1 MQIYGKG
8 PVAVMPDDAA
18 GREIHPLF
26 FMHLLVGI
34 LCFLECPSLASYS
47 GHCKLLR
54 MGILGLIGCPFM
66 DSFSAGFSEVTDDQP
81 DLSGCKETLGGRIA
95 AQKQFFMQF
104 FTTDDPTA
112 QAIAC
117 LVRCQLREVETGEV

>member
-26 FMHLLVGI
+26 FMHLSVGI

-66 DSFSAGFSEVTDDQP
+66 DSFSAGFSEVTDD
-81 DLSGCKETLGGRIA
+81 
-95 AQKQFFMQF
+95 
-104 FTTDDPTA
+104 PTA

>member
-1 MQIYGKG
+1 
-8 PVAVMPDDAA
+8 
-18 GREIHPLF
+18 
-26 FMHLLVGI
+26 
-34 LCFLECPSLASYS
+34 
-47 GHCKLLR
+47 
-54 MGILGLIGCPFM
+54 M

-95 AQKQFFMQF
+95 AQKQVFMQF

-117 LVRCQLREVETGEV
+117 LVRCQFREVETGEV

>member
-26 FMHLLVGI
+26 FMHLSVGI

-47 GHCKLLR
+47 G
-54 MGILGLIGCPFM
+54 IVSFLGWVFLA
-66 DSFSAGFSEVTDDQP
+66 S
-81 DLSGCKETLGGRIA
+81 
-95 AQKQFFMQF
+95 
-104 FTTDDPTA
+104 
-112 QAIAC
+112 
-117 LVRCQLREVETGEV
+117 

>member
-26 FMHLLVGI
+26 FMHLSMGI
-34 LCFLECPSLASYS
+34 LCFLECLSLASYS
-47 GHCKLLR
+47 GHCKLLK
-54 MGILGLIGCPFM
+54 MGILGLLGYPFI
-66 DSFSAGFSEVTDDQP
+66 DSFSAGFSKVTDDQP

-95 AQKQFFMQF
+95 AQKQFLMQF

-117 LVRCQLREVETGEV
+117 LVRCQLRKVETGKV